1 MKANLLAMTLAL
13 LAATALTSAA
23 NAQETTGAPGSPSAT
38 TRQPASTAPQ
48 KFEGKIERN
57 AAQSTPWWPAR
68 VVPPK
73 GAPNILLIMTDDTG
87 FGVTST
93 FGGVIPTPTLD
104 RIAANGLRYTNFNST
119 ALCSPTRAAIITG
132 RNHHSMGFG
141 VVAEQA
147 TGFPGY
153 DSFTT
158 RDKATIGK
166 ILKDNG
172 YWTSWFGKDHNTPD
186 FQASQ
191 AGPFDQWPTGM
202 GFDYFY
208 GFVGG
213 NANQWQ
219 PNLFRN
225 TTAIYP
231 YYNNPGWN
239 LITGMADDA
248 IEYLRRITAI
258 NPDQPFFVYYVP
270 GAVHAPHHPTP
281 EWIKKISDMHLFDDG
296 WNKLRDT
303 IFANQK
309 RLGVIPQDAKLTP
322 WPHDLLKNWDELSP
336 DEKKLFI
343 RQADVF
349 AAYFA
354 YTDHEIGR
362 VIDEIDRMGKLD
374 NTLIIYI
381 AGDNGNSAE
390 GTLVGTPNEV
400 ASLRSRLLTR

>member
-1 MKANLLAMTLAL
+1 
-13 LAATALTSAA
+13 
-23 NAQETTGAPGSPSAT
+23 
-38 TRQPASTAPQ
+38 
-48 KFEGKIERN
+48 
-57 AAQSTPWWPAR
+57 
-68 VVPPK
+68 
-73 GAPNILLIMTDDTG
+73 
-87 FGVTST
+87 
-93 FGGVIPTPTLD
+93 
-104 RIAANGLRYTNFNST
+104 
-119 ALCSPTRAAIITG
+119 
-132 RNHHSMGFG
+132 
-141 VVAEQA
+141 
-147 TGFPGY
+147 
-153 DSFTT
+153 
-158 RDKATIGK
+158 
-166 ILKDNG
+166 
-172 YWTSWFGKDHNTPD
+172 
-186 FQASQ
+186 
-191 AGPFDQWPTGM
+191 M

-213 NANQWQ
+213 DANQWQ

-225 TTAIYP
+225 TPAIYP
-231 YYNNPGWN
+231 YYGHPGWN
-239 LITGMADDA
+239 LVTAMADDA

-258 NPDQPFFVYYVP
+258 NPDQPFFIYYVP

-281 EWIKKISDMHLFDDG
+281 EWIKKISDMHLFDEG

-309 RLGVIPQDAKLTP
+309 RISVIPQDAKLTP

-390 GTLVGTPNEV
+390 GTSDWHAERG
-400 ASLRSRLLTR
+400 RLTQRRRDPDC